1 MDEQLTFASL
11 EPVRLESSF
20 EQILG
25 AREIEMEEKTRRH
38 RWAQWLKLA
47 RATDRDVAKLWMEID
62 DCTDCINRRGRAW
75 CDMQAL
81 PCTVNPIL
89 SFREGMLGMACC
101 GMGYQSEVKD
111 G

>member
-1 MDEQLTFASL
+1 MTEQLTFASL
-11 EPVRLESSF
+11 ESVKLESSF

-25 AREIEMEEKTRRH
+25 AREIEMEIKTRRR

-47 RATDRDVAKLWMEID
+47 RAVDKEVAKWWMDID
-62 DCTDCINRRGRAW
+62 GCASCINRRGRAW
-75 CDMQAL
+75 CDLQAL

-101 GMGYQSEVKD
+101 GMGYQ
-111 G
+111 GQL